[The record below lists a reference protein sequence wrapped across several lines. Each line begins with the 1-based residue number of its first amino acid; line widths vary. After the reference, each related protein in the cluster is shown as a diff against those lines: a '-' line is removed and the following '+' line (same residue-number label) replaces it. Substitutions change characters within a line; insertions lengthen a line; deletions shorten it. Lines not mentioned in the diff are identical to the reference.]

1 METVAVSET
10 PELAEELLRWFVS
23 AKEPECFAACL
34 YTCYNLLRPDV
45 VLEVAWMNKLM
56 DYAMPYVIQS
66 VKEYTGKVCV
76 YLGSWR
82 WWGVF
87 ARGPAVGGCLVCR
100 RRAGQWAHLSVRKSL
115 ATGSARVATERC

>member
-1 METVAVSET
+1 METVAVSDS

-45 VLEVAWMNKLM
+45 VLEVAWMHKLM

-66 VKEYTGKVCV
+66 VKEYTGKVC
-76 YLGSWR
+76 LWMGR
-82 WWGVF
+82 GGLAAAGVELLVGLRNTQ
-87 ARGPAVGGCLVCR
+87 AMRVCGWSHCGGLAESVAV
-100 RRAGQWAHLSVRKSL
+100 W
-115 ATGSARVATERC
+115 VAACQAW

>member
-1 METVAVSET
+1 LYKDAMETVAVSDS

-66 VKEYTGKVCV
+66 TKEYTGKVGCCCCCGSQLTHMMLAAV
-76 YLGSWR
+76 Y
-82 WWGVF
+82 
-87 ARGPAVGGCLVCR
+87 C
-100 RRAGQWAHLSVRKSL
+100 Q
-115 ATGSARVATERC
+115 T